1 MAQVYKVASGRKWAV
16 RFYYDGKK
24 VEIRDPR
31 KIGLKEEY
39 WSTASIT
46 EKAMVRQSEIIRVKY
61 IETLKKE
68 QENSEL
74 PNLPFSELV
83 WEYLR
88 YKEGLVSWETYRVT
102 KSLIDNHVSV
112 FFGEG
117 KIKDCLTR
125 SRISEYRDWLS
136 KSGCSTNIKNLSL
149 SKLGEMIDYFSAKGY
164 ATSETFS
171 AVSAFLKPFKAERV
185 PVTVKE
191 FWTKDEWEKFIGTIT
206 DFRMKVLYE
215 VAYWCA
221 LRIGEVLG
229 LRYSDFD
236 FEGKTLY
243 IQRQKIDGGKYTCPK
258 TASSNGKVKVRSEV
272 LEDVKK
278 LMEEDGGGDAQLF
291 DICEM
296 SLRRRFE
303 SDIEKAGVKKIVF
316 HGLRHSMATRML
328 WSGMNATEVSHH
340 LRHANPS
347 ITMQVYVHYIP
358 EKNES
363 RIDSL

>member
-16 RFYYDGKK
+16 RFYYEGKK
-24 VEIRDPR
+24 VEVRDPR
-31 KIGLKEEY
+31 KIGMTEEY

-46 EKAMVRQSEIIRVKY
+46 EKAMMRNSEIIRAKY

-68 QENSEL
+68 KENSEL

-88 YKEGLVSWETYRVT
+88 YKEGLVGWETYRAT
-102 KSLIDNHVSV
+102 KSIVDNHVAP
-112 FFGEG
+112 FFDEE

-125 SRISEYRDWLS
+125 NRISEYREWLS
-136 KSGCSTNIKNLSL
+136 KADCSTKMKNLSL
-149 SKLGEMIDYFSAKGY
+149 SKFGEIIDYFSARGY

-185 PVTVKE
+185 PVTTKE
-191 FWTKDEWEKFIGTIT
+191 FWTKDEWEKFISMVE
-206 DFRMKVLYE
+206 DQRMKTLYE

-236 FEGKTLY
+236 FDKKTVY
-243 IQRQKIDGGKYTCPK
+243 IQRQRADNGKYTCPK
-258 TASSNGKVKVRSEV
+258 TASSVGKVKVRTEV
-272 LEDVKK
+272 IEDVKK

-291 DICEM
+291 DMNETT
-296 SLRRRFE
+296 LRNRLAN
-303 SDIEKAGVKKIVF
+303 DIAKAGVKSITF

-328 WSGMNATEVSHH
+328 WSGMNVTEVSHH

-358 EKNES
+358 EKNENK
-363 RIDSL
+363 IDSL